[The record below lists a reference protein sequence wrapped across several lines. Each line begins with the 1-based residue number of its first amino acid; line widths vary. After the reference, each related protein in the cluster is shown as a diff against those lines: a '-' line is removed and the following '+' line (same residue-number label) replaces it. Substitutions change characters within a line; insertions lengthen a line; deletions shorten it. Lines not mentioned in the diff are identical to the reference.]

1 MLTKKLGKLRINMNK
16 YYTTDD
22 DYNTIEIDEG
32 IAKEVMR
39 QYFEKRYIGALVIGT
54 FIIGFLLGIIA
65 YAI

>member
-1 MLTKKLGKLRINMNK
+1 MNK

-22 DYNTIEIDEG
+22 DFNTIEIDES

-39 QYFEKRYIGALVIGT
+39 QYFERRYIGVLVIGT
-54 FIIGFLLGIIA
+54 FIIGFLLGVIA